1 MVDERT
7 VLVTLGVTLALGVL
21 AIAYLREPLR
31 RVLFDICRKRDHAR
45 FWAAS
50 ADVLLL
56 AVPLAFELLLIDLG
70 SAADS
75 QLMWTLQQ
83 LKWALL
89 GLVAAVVVVSVGVLM
104 LGRSATVP
112 GVRRPARRGR
122 PEPAAVEGARGPVA
136 GAGRAA
142 GRDAGRVV
150 PTRLT
155 AQPGPENMGAGGS
168 NARFQE

>member
-7 VLVTLGVTLALGVL
+7 VLVTLGVTLTLGLL

-50 ADVLLL
+50 AEMLLL
-56 AVPLAFELLLIDLG
+56 AIPLAFELLLIDLG
-70 SAADS
+70 PGGDS
-75 QLMWTLQQ
+75 PVFWVLHQ

-89 GLVAAVVVVSVGVLM
+89 GLVAAVVVVSVGVMM

-112 GVRRPARRGR
+112 VWVAPGDVDELNRLLSKVHEVRSRELVERLDATRG
-122 PEPAAVEGARGPVA
+122 E
-136 GAGRAA
+136 
-142 GRDAGRVV
+142 D
-150 PTRLT
+150 
-155 AQPGPENMGAGGS
+155 
-168 NARFQE
+168 

>member
-70 SAADS
+70 SAGDS
-75 QLMWTLQQ
+75 PLMWTLPR
-83 LKWALL
+83 A
-89 GLVAAVVVVSVGVLM
+89 GFSTTAA
-104 LGRSATVP
+104 SATTSSTPP
-112 GVRRPARRGR
+112 GTAPSLPPSTIMPCRDCIRLRRIPSIGSSASGRGTTGS
-122 PEPAAVEGARGPVA
+122 VS
-136 GAGRAA
+136 
-142 GRDAGRVV
+142 
-150 PTRLT
+150 PTPR
-155 AQPGPENMGAGGS
+155 
-168 NARFQE
+168 

>member
-1 MVDERT
+1 MIDERT
-7 VLVTLGVTLALGVL
+7 VLLALGSTLALGVL

-56 AVPLAFELLLIDLG
+56 TVPLAFELLLIDLG
-70 SAADS
+70 PAGESPVFWVLH
-75 QLMWTLQQ
+75 QI
-83 LKWALL
+83 KWALL

-112 GVRRPARRGR
+112 VF
-122 PEPAAVEGARGPVA
+122 VA
-136 GAGRAA
+136 
-142 GRDAGRVV
+142 
-150 PTRLT
+150 P
-155 AQPGPENMGAGGS
+155 Q
-168 NARFQE
+168 

>member
-7 VLVTLGVTLALGVL
+7 VLVTLAVTAALGVL

-31 RVLFDICRKRDHAR
+31 RVLFDISRKLDHAR

-50 ADVLLL
+50 SELLL
-56 AVPLAFELLLIDLG
+56 LTVPLAFELLLIDLG
-70 SAADS
+70 PAGDTPVF
-75 QLMWTLQQ
+75 WVLQQ

-112 GVRRPARRGR
+112 VWVAPGDVDDLNRLISKVHEVRSR
-122 PEPAAVEGARGPVA
+122 ELVERLEAT
-136 GAGRAA
+136 
-142 GRDAGRVV
+142 RD
-150 PTRLT
+150 
-155 AQPGPENMGAGGS
+155 E
-168 NARFQE
+168 

>member
-75 QLMWTLQQ
+75 QLMWTLHQ

-112 GVRRPARRGR
+112 VFVAAQDVDALNRLLSKVHEVRSR
-122 PEPAAVEGARGPVA
+122 ELVERLDAT
-136 GAGRAA
+136 
-142 GRDAGRVV
+142 RD
-150 PTRLT
+150 
-155 AQPGPENMGAGGS
+155 E
-168 NARFQE
+168 